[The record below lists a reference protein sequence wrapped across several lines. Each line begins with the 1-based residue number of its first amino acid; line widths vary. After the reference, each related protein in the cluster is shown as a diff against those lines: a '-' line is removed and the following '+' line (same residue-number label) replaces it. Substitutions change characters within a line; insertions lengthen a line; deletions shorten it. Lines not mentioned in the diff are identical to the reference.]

1 MAHSNS
7 SDSEDDADY
16 HGENDD
22 LDVQSSEH
30 FEPNDE
36 QGFIDAE
43 FLEIVDKYFA
53 DINNSQHS
61 PTSEQRSV
69 TTHGSHSMRS
79 DNGKGRGASNFQPA
93 TCTSPCECNRE
104 ASLGAIY
111 CNNNGCGRY
120 LEKYLCTND
129 HICSDEPFHHFQC
142 PLQSCGLRF
151 IDLRDLL
158 NHSVADHRYDEE

>member
-16 HGENDD
+16 HGENAD
-22 LDVQSSEH
+22 LDVQSSEN
-30 FEPNDE
+30 FEPNDG

-104 ASLGAIY
+104 ASLGVIY

-151 IDLRDLL
+151 TDLRDLL